1 VVSDFIHTFADVKQC
16 MMKVMRAMMTP
27 EITSG
32 IIYVHTF
39 ETCQRS
45 HQAIGGCTPVEL
57 YVLTTEV
64 CIV

>member
-1 VVSDFIHTFADVKQC
+1 MEIS
-16 MMKVMRAMMTP
+16 RAMMTP

-39 ETCQRS
+39 ENRQCS
-45 HQAIGGCTPVEL
+45 HQAIGGCTRIEL
-57 YVLTTEV
+57 HPRDEV